1 MKHILGMAKS
11 NLDLNGVKPI
21 KLELDF
27 LRLAYAVK
35 ELRAKG
41 ESAQGYLLVMT
52 ETIEQR
58 TRAWACKYDTGDTVI
73 VVRPELSDDQLARR
87 RDEVTDNIQAM
98 VDVVQGR
105 GSGEGADASFG
116 RDLGESALAALIE
129 SREAQV
135 VRESDQAQ
143 FPFSIRWDYYGIN
156 EVT

>member
-27 LRLAYAVK
+27 LRLVYAVK

-41 ESAQGYLLVMT
+41 EDAQGYLLIMT

-58 TRAWACKYDTGDTVI
+58 TRVWARKYDAEDTVI
-73 VVRPELSDDQLARR
+73 VVRLELSDDQLARR
-87 RDEVTDNIQAM
+87 RDEVTANIQAM

-105 GSGEGADASFG
+105 GSREGADARFG
-116 RDLGESALAALIE
+116 RDLGENALAALIE
-129 SREAQV
+129 SRETKV
-135 VRESDQAQ
+135 VRKSDQAR
-143 FPFSIRWDYYGIN
+143 FPFGIRWDYYGTN
-156 EVT
+156 EVA